1 MNSAIAQRMKDT
13 GFSYEQV
20 MQELAMMQAAKE
32 RFESGKLT
40 AEDRQEIARC
50 RRHWQPQGRGR

>member
-1 MNSAIAQRMKDT
+1 MDPIEQRMKEYGWT
-13 GFSYEQV
+13 REQV

-40 AEDRQEIARC
+40 AEDRREIARC